1 MGSAGCLF
9 VWAMELFVFDRKV
22 GKWEMREFGNPGNRN
37 SEFGYP
43 SGVFYPA
50 TRTKSRKFAD

>member
-22 GKWEMREFGNPGNRN
+22 GKWEMREFGNPGIRN
-37 SEFGYP
+37 SELGIRIP
-43 SGVFYPA
+43 LRGIL
-50 TRTKSRKFAD
+50 SRD